1 MSDGPFS
8 FGGSPVVSHASQHS
22 RHEKASQFSGTTGG
36 HCAETMSA
44 ISSAAVFGDLKRS
57 IFWTYFDENDG
68 SDDGKSGPAEG
79 RKTRDGTA

>member
-1 MSDGPFS
+1 MLVLLNFLIYEYYI
-8 FGGSPVVSHASQHS
+8 AYLRECQY
-22 RHEKASQFSGTTGG
+22 
-36 HCAETMSA
+36 
-44 ISSAAVFGDLKRS
+44 IYYKRIVEQKKES

>member
-1 MSDGPFS
+1 MLVLLNFLIYEYYI
-8 FGGSPVVSHASQHS
+8 AYLRECQYIYT
-22 RHEKASQFSGTTGG
+22 SGLSNRKK
-36 HCAETMSA
+36 E
-44 ISSAAVFGDLKRS
+44 S

>member
-1 MSDGPFS
+1 MSIILHIYENVNTFY
-8 FGGSPVVSHASQHS
+8 
-22 RHEKASQFSGTTGG
+22 
-36 HCAETMSA
+36 
-44 ISSAAVFGDLKRS
+44 KRIVEQKKES

>member
-1 MSDGPFS
+1 MESDLIAMFRLLPMDAQKEVFDLVHYKYS
-8 FGGSPVVSHASQHS
+8 RVSTG
-22 RHEKASQFSGTTGG
+22 EK
-36 HCAETMSA
+36 E
-44 ISSAAVFGDLKRS
+44 S